1 MQCKHCNIQ
10 MKPGKAILQTYTGLP
25 DFPGKEMVTMSP
37 GGPGKLVDCL
47 KCPKCG
53 FSVTKEGEMMNNKR
67 LLELAAK
74 AAGVE
79 GSYVEGYGAGD
90 YYYTDNQDGIL
101 CESQDGQLFVW
112 NPLEDDGDALRLA
125 VKLDMIIHVDHYH
138 CHCIEVTCDHNIY
151 FENLGEGIG
160 PYAATRRAIVKAA
173 AAIADAE
180 SCK

>member
-1 MQCKHCNIQ
+1 
-10 MKPGKAILQTYTGLP
+10 
-25 DFPGKEMVTMSP
+25 
-37 GGPGKLVDCL
+37 
-47 KCPKCG
+47 
-53 FSVTKEGEMMNNKR
+53 MMNNKR

-138 CHCIEVTCDHNIY
+138 CHCIEVTCGHNIY

-173 AAIADAE
+173 AAIAEAE